1 MIDEGYCCM
10 NMYNGEGQYL
20 VEAQKENPSEP
31 SFTYLDHC
39 QIRTYNKDS
48 AFFDCIALKM
58 DLIQFTNI

>member
-1 MIDEGYCCM
+1 M

-20 VEAQKENPSEP
+20 VEAQKENLSEP

-39 QIRTYNKDS
+39 QLRTYNKGS
-48 AFFDCIALKM
+48 AFFYYIALKM